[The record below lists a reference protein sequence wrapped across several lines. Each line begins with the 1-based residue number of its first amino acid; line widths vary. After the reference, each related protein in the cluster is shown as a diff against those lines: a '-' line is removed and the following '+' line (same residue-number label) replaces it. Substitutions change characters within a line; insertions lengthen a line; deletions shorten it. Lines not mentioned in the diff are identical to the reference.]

1 MTLKL
6 FVADDSE
13 TIHKVI
19 GLAFDNEDT
28 VVEYAV
34 SGDAALETIHLFR
47 PDVVLAD
54 VCLPGVNGYE
64 MCARLK
70 ENPEFSHIPVVLLV
84 GTFEPFDE
92 AEASRVGYAACLT
105 KPFDTSE
112 LIDIVQKQVGRDTM
126 SSENESE
133 ATFNSGEDRTS
144 NNAVL
149 NEKFLNARIPVSRQ
163 AWDSFIGNNRVLDIF
178 DTESM
183 EEADLKL
190 ASDSIPHGVVDT
202 AKDTYGEPAAIS
214 ADQLPEEVLDK
225 IVEKVVEKM
234 STDIISEIA
243 WEVVPEL
250 SEILIRRSI
259 EEGNKAG

>member
-1 MTLKL
+1 MTMKL

-19 GLAFDNEDT
+19 SLAFDNADT

-34 SGDAALETIHLFR
+34 SGDAALETIHEFR

-54 VCLPGVNGYE
+54 VCLPGINGYE
-64 MCARLK
+64 ICARIK
-70 ENPEFSHIPVVLLV
+70 DNPELSHTSVVLLV

-112 LIDIVQKQVGRDTM
+112 LIDVVQKQVGRNTM

-133 ATFNSGEDRTS
+133 TTFNSGEARSSKDS
-144 NNAVL
+144 VL
-149 NEKFLNARIPVSRQ
+149 NEKILNAKIPVSRQ

-178 DTESM
+178 DAASV
-183 EEADLKL
+183 EAADRKL
-190 ASDSIPHGVVDT
+190 ALNSIPNRVVS
-202 AKDTYGEPAAIS
+202 AESGSYAEPAAIS
-214 ADQLPEEVLDK
+214 AEQLSDEVLDK
-225 IVEKVVEKM
+225 IVERVVEKM
-234 STDIISEIA
+234 SSDIISEIA

-259 EEGNKAG
+259 EEGKKAG